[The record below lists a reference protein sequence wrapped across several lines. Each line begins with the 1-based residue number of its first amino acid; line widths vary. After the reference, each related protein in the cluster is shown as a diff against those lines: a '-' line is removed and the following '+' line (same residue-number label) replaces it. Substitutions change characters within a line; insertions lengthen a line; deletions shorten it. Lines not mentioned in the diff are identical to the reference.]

1 MGYIPKEWNNDE
13 LPAMNGP
20 NLRHMEAGIKDAHD
34 SIDTINTIIE
44 NLTTYSLDEI
54 NTGKKW
60 IDGKTIYIKVI
71 DCGALPNNS
80 IKTIA
85 HDISNIGFL
94 VEPPRGVSYSSS
106 TGHYFPLPYPADS
119 ISSQVKLWATSTDVK
134 LQTGA
139 DRTDY
144 TETYV
149 ILEYVKTTNEVVS
162 NE

>member
-1 MGYIPKEWNNDE
+1 MAYNPTIWNNSNDPAVTADNLNHMEIGIKEAHDDIDE
-13 LPAMNGP
+13 LN
-20 NLRHMEAGIKDAHD
+20 
-34 SIDTINTIIE
+34 

-60 IDGKTIYIKVI
+60 IDGKTIYRKVI

-106 TGHYFPLPYPADS
+106 TGHFFPLPYPADS
-119 ISSQVKLWATSTDVK
+119 ISSQVKLWVTSTDVK

-149 ILEYVKTTNEVVS
+149 ILEYVKTTNEVAN